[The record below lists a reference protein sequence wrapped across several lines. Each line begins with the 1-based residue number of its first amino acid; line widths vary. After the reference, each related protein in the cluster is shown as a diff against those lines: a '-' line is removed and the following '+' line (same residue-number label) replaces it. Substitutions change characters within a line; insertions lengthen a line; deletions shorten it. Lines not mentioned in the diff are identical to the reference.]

1 MLSMTSHELLD
12 DHFWKKTAMKIVVSM
27 FSALPPLTGK
37 NSPNHPKTI
46 WVNLWCVDFV
56 LELLL
61 PVEQGSGGNYFPSC
75 PYHRNLQTRG

>member
-37 NSPNHPKTI
+37 TAQIIPK
-46 WVNLWCVDFV
+46 LF
-56 LELLL
+56 
-61 PVEQGSGGNYFPSC
+61 G
-75 PYHRNLQTRG
+75 